1 MRSIQSALRRASSL
15 GVLAAGASA
24 LALGLTGPV
33 AAQSIPGP
41 LKVTDSGPAYPTGPG
56 YAIKGITSY
65 QNDAGVFGYGTVAS
79 SAINI
84 DGVVG
89 YVQTPQSV
97 GVVGWSDSTGT
108 SAYGIYGYST
118 SGPGVYGYNNN
129 GLAAS
134 IYGYNTSSGGTSVYG
149 ESTGGIG
156 LWGDTQAATGVF
168 GTTETT
174 ATGDSAGYGG
184 VGGIDYST
192 GCCNWGTFGV
202 SYTSA
207 GIGAFSYGTG
217 NGGQA
222 IYAYAPYGN
231 DAIDASTYAGAANGI
246 DSYNDSGFDAGFF
259 EAGPTAGLGLQA
271 VSDASNASVSLAEGD
286 GTGAEVYGQSGQV
299 AFPALAAEEGAA
311 GTYPFATYNYANGGV
326 GANSETF
333 IISDT
338 ANASGGAWPA
348 GSDVNV
354 SGDLYVGGGIFTYC
368 DTYPEVSGSPDCEG
382 LNGSVKKTSS
392 GAKLKTYLASQSLPT
407 MEDFGEGQLV
417 NGQAAI
423 PLEHQFASTIDT
435 SRSYLVFI
443 TPEGDSNGL
452 YVTSKSA
459 NGFVVRE
466 SKGGRSTLAFQYRII
481 AHPYGDASARLAGV
495 TARSRSLSTH
505 RMMQIGNPRST
516 KFAAVFAKNKA
527 ARLYSIAHRKIH
539 TLKAPVRPA
548 PPTVRSIVSQR

>member
-1 MRSIQSALRRASSL
+1 LRSIQSALRRASSL

-24 LALGLTGPV
+24 LVLGLAGPV

-41 LKVTDSGPAYPTGPG
+41 LKVTDSGPSGSPG
-56 YAIKGITSY
+56 YAIKGITSF

-118 SGPGVYGYNNN
+118 SGPGVYGFNNN
-129 GLAAS
+129 GAAAS
-134 IYGYNTSSGGTSVYG
+134 IYGYNTSSGGTSVFG
-149 ESTGGIG
+149 EATAGVGVY
-156 LWGDTQAATGVF
+156 GDTQAETGVF

-174 ATGDSAGYGG
+174 ATGDSAGFGG

-207 GIGAFSYGTG
+207 GIGAFSYGNG

-222 IYAYAPYGN
+222 IYAYAPDGN
-231 DAIDASTYAGAANGI
+231 DAIDAITMGGAANGI
-246 DSYNDSGFDAGFF
+246 SAYNDSGFDAGFF
-259 EAGPTAGLGLQA
+259 EAGMTAGLGLQA
-271 VSDASNASVSLAEGD
+271 VSDASNASVSLAEGV
-286 GTGAEVYGQSGQV
+286 GTGAEVYGTSGQV
-299 AFPALAAEEGAA
+299 VFPVLAAEEGAA
-311 GTYPFATYNYANGGV
+311 GTYPFATYNYFNGGV
-326 GANSETF
+326 GQNSETF

-338 ANASGGAWPA
+338 VDASGDAWPA
-348 GSDVNV
+348 GSDVNI
-354 SGDLYVGGGIFTYC
+354 SGDLYLGGRIFTDC
-368 DTYPEVSGSPDCEG
+368 DTYPEVSGDPSDCGG
-382 LNGSVKKTSS
+382 LSGAVKKTSS

-417 NGQAAI
+417 NGQAAV

-452 YVTSKSA
+452 FVASKSA

-466 SKGGRSTLAFQYRII
+466 SKGGHSTLAFQYRIV
-481 AHPYGDASARLAGV
+481 AHPYGDASTRLAGV
-495 TARSRSLSTH
+495 SAKSHSLTTH

-516 KFAAVFAKNKA
+516 KFAAVLAKNKA
-527 ARLYSIAHRKIH
+527 ARLYSIAHRKVHIM
-539 TLKAPVRPA
+539 KAPARPA